1 VFFNGVFFMFVN
13 VIKIIQL
20 VFYSFHDELAVP
32 SSTHASLRF
41 PPSLPPLVALL
52 LSRNFKSDS
61 ATGLSDSVSRCGLD
75 VRAFFPGPGPD
86 LPPVPSS
93 SSDALAIPTSVRCP
107 AAAAAAAGTD
117 AVPSVRRWPAAAAA
131 CVTTGCPDTKRT

>member
-1 VFFNGVFFMFVN
+1 MFVN

-20 VFYSFHDELAVP
+20 VFYSFHDELVVP

-61 ATGLSDSVSRCGLD
+61 ATGLSDSVCRCGLD

-86 LPPVPSS
+86 LPPVQSS
-93 SSDALAIPTSVRCP
+93 SSDALAVPTSVRCP
-107 AAAAAAAGTD
+107 AAAAAGAD

-131 CVTTGCPDTKRT
+131 CVPRGCPDTKRT